1 MRRWAR
7 SPPSLS
13 ILLVIPIFAP
23 RPWSAV
29 DSLLLY
35 IHMFRDL
42 TTTWKDEATKQN
54 MLAQGDQQKVNFLFP
69 MYGLVDGKPGSNAW
83 ALAGSHTGSG
93 KPLLSND
100 PHLEYSLPGIWYMVH
115 IQAPGFEVA
124 GVTVPGAPGVV
135 VGHNQRIAW
144 GITNLQ
150 FAVQDL
156 YREKFD
162 DRTT

>member
-1 MRRWAR
+1 WA
-7 SPPSLS
+7 
-13 ILLVIPIFAP
+13 I
-23 RPWSAV
+23 
-29 DSLLLY
+29 
-35 IHMFRDL
+35 
-42 TTTWKDEATKQN
+42 
-54 MLAQGDQQKVNFLFP
+54 
-69 MYGLVDGKPGSNAW
+69 
-83 ALAGSHTGSG
+83 AGSHTGSG

-150 FAVQDL
+150 FDVQDL
-156 YREKFD
+156 YLEKFD
-162 DRTT
+162 DRTGRYLYKGLPEQARLEREVIRVKGQPNIELSVWVTRHGPLRSEERRVGKEC